1 LYDLLITNGR
11 VLDGTGSPWYRADV
25 AVAGDT
31 IVAIGRLAGREA
43 ARVIDATGHFV
54 TPGFIEEH
62 GHSDVTYLVD
72 PHSQSAVRQGM
83 TTLVVGNCGMSA
95 APVSNE
101 MLQTYLRGAPL
112 FSFDGYDWTWE
123 GMGQYLEAVAAARP
137 SVNVTA
143 LAGHMPVRA
152 IVLGEANRPATKDE
166 RADMRAV
173 LDRALSEGACGFSTG
188 LTYQHTVFADTDEI
202 AETARALKAHG
213 RSYHTHMRSYGKGL
227 LGALKESIE
236 VARRAEVPLV
246 VSHMYPAGRDY
257 WGKSADCLEML
268 ERARDEGLEVGYDIT
283 PWLRGGGPIMQMFP
297 LWAREGGIDA
307 TIERLKN
314 ADVRSGV
321 TAEIE
326 GKGPY
331 SIGSPWDDQLICHVG
346 DPEHRDWLGRSIAE
360 IAAERGEPPA
370 EAALLML
377 VEDKG
382 NYWVAPTNKC
392 DEDVDRLIKHPMG
405 VPVADGYALA
415 PEGPLAYQDRPNSY
429 GTFPRVLGRY
439 VRERGVL
446 TWEEAVQKM
455 TAIPAAR
462 VGLWDRGVLRE
473 GLAADVV
480 VFDPE
485 TVIEKADYSH
495 PQEYPEGID
504 WVVVNGQVT
513 VSPDGHTGARAG
525 KVF

>member
-1 LYDLLITNGR
+1 MYDLLITNGR
-11 VLDGTGSPWYRADV
+11 ILDGTGSPWYRADV
-25 AVAGDT
+25 AVVDDT
-31 IVAIGRLAGREA
+31 IVAIGRLAGRETA
-43 ARVIDATGHFV
+43 ETIDATGHFV
-54 TPGFIEEH
+54 TPGFVEEH

-72 PHSQSAVRQGM
+72 PLSQSAVRQGM

-95 APVSNE
+95 APVTDE
-101 MLQTYLRGAPL
+101 MLKTYLRGAPL

-123 GMGQYLEAVAAARP
+123 GMGEYLEAVTAARP

-166 RADMRAV
+166 RAEMRAV

-202 AETARALKAHG
+202 AETARALKAYG
-213 RSYHTHMRSYGKGL
+213 RSYHTHMRSYGKDL
-227 LGALKESIE
+227 LDAVAESIE
-236 VARRAEVPLV
+236 IARRAEVPLV
-246 VSHMYPAGRDY
+246 ISHMYPSGRGY
-257 WGKSADCLEML
+257 WGQSSDCLEML
-268 ERARDEGLEVGYDIT
+268 ESARDEGLEVGYDVT

-297 LWAREGGIDA
+297 LWAREGGIDG
-307 TIERLKN
+307 TIERLKD
-314 ADVRSGV
+314 ADVRARI

-326 GKGPY
+326 GEGPY

-346 DPEHRDWLGRSIAE
+346 EPEHRDWLGRSIAE
-360 IAAERGEPPA
+360 IAAERGEAPA

-377 VEDKG
+377 VEDRG

-405 VPVADGYALA
+405 IPVADGYALA
-415 PEGPLAYQDRPNSY
+415 PEGSLAYQDRPNSY

-446 TWEEAVQKM
+446 TWEEAVHKM

-462 VGLWDRGVLRE
+462 IGLWDRGVLRE
-473 GLAADVV
+473 GLAADIV

-504 WVVVNGQVT
+504 WVVVNGKVT
-513 VSPDGHTGARAG
+513 VSPNGHTGAQAG